1 MILTS
6 DDPPVT
12 NTYQLSSTFTAPA
25 EIQFAITEQIPEMKV
40 IDFLTGLF
48 KMFNLTT
55 FVEEDGTIYVDDLDS
70 FYANKK
76 SISTA
81 YDISEFVDVN
91 SSQVDVALPYR
102 EVSFSYE
109 DTDTFLAA
117 THNQIFNQ
125 EWAKDRLHSI

>member
-1 MILTS
+1 
-6 DDPPVT
+6 
-12 NTYQLSSTFTAPA
+12 
-25 EIQFAITEQIPEMKV
+25 MKV

-117 THNQIFNQ
+117 TQIKSLIKNGQ
-125 EWAKDRLHSI
+125 RQTTLNLMMMVI